1 MTVGTD
7 YEPVLLTH
15 PGRTSPVTLD
25 EYQAEGGY
33 AGWVSEGYPLQ
44 RWAPAE
50 TTPTS
55 VPVGA

>member
-1 MTVGTD
+1 VALRLKRRGID
-7 YEPVLLTH
+7 RVRPL
-15 PGRTSPVTLD
+15 
-25 EYQAEGGY
+25 EGGY

-50 TTPTS
+50 TTSAS